1 MSDSDWVDVQDDW
14 VDVEAPT
21 PKQSAQPK
29 AKQPR
34 QRGLFEKIYDASG
47 SILQG
52 ATFGFGDELTAGV
65 GGALGGNY
73 DEILAKDRSAQKRY
87 EAENPYESM
96 MFEIGGGLPLAF
108 ATPGAGAGA
117 LTKLATMGSQARS
130 AKGLMGAGAAYG
142 ALTGF
147 GKGEGDG
154 GNRLASALVGGTV
167 GGAMPLAIKGA
178 TGAIKPI
185 AQRLD
190 GYPGVLGE
198 VGALFPGGR
207 DAVARKTYLTGQE
220 VKQAL
225 EKSGLNLDDLDGHYG
240 IRFDPKP
247 YEVGESLPPSRVWS
261 DGDPVRDTSGA
272 YEYLSGTSTVLPDRL
287 DNARYEGPYAYLVRG
302 ADSYE
307 GNDFGE
313 RVIDDAVVE
322 RVLLGPEA
330 SLIKKILGG
339 NEKGA
344 LFPKQS
350 GAAPLTK
357 AEATIFQRLRNV
369 PTEQLTSMQ
378 DEMARALTEGTPL
391 YLPEAGGKYGKKKLF
406 DFASY
411 IANREGGASFA
422 ERAIGER
429 AEGAGARIGG
439 ILDELSPQSD
449 PRMGG
454 FSLMDAVKGKV
465 DELKEIRTKAAEPFY
480 QRAMQDS
487 PSIDPQDL
495 SQFMRGNGTIKGIIS
510 DLRTRPQW
518 ANVADN
524 SRELMHRAKVRLDE
538 MLSAEDLLPTD
549 KAELMQIKDNLVN
562 LLEQVDLPQGANLP
576 LEIARTVE
584 NATKPAAGPS
594 AYGAGRAIFAD
605 KSAPIDEIMNGPLG
619 GFLQH
624 NYNPENVG
632 TSVLGMSAPA
642 VEIGI
647 GQLGSADA
655 IRAAA
660 RSGISKRIG
669 NKGDTRNLAEALI
682 GAENPRKMLSTLMG
696 PDGADNILRR
706 LELEDRMA
714 KGKNLYQRGSTT
726 ARNLL
731 EEETF
736 NKSGAVVDRLLKALA
751 SPKGAL
757 FQTVGDLKNLGLA
770 SGKEDLAR
778 ALAGILFD
786 TQQGADTLQKVIPYA
801 MRRNEI
807 AGQYDNLAAALARGS
822 RPLLNRA
829 IPNPQGE

>member
-1 MSDSDWVDVQDDW
+1 MSESDWVDAEDDW
-14 VDVEAPT
+14 EDVPETPAP
-21 PKQSAQPK
+21 KK
-29 AKQPR
+29 GKQPR

-47 SILQG
+47 SALQG
-52 ATFGFGDELTAGV
+52 ATMGYGDELTAAIGSLF
-65 GGALGGNY
+65 GMGY
-73 DEILAKDRSAQKRY
+73 DDTLKKDRAAQKRY
-87 EAENPYESM
+87 ESENPLESAL
-96 MFEIGGGLPLAF
+96 FEIGGGLPTAF
-108 ATPGAGAGA
+108 ALPGG
-117 LTKLATMGSQARS
+117 QAKTLGQM
-130 AKGLMGAGAAYG
+130 AKYG
-142 ALTGF
+142 ALYGGATGF
-147 GKGEGDG
+147 GKGEGDVA
-154 GNRLASALVGGTV
+154 NRLGSGAVGLAT
-167 GGAMPLAIKGA
+167 GAAVPVAIKGV
-178 TGAIKPI
+178 TGTGKAINQAFARSPI
-185 AQRLD
+185 AQT
-190 GYPGVLGE
+190 VANE
-198 VGALFPGGR
+198 AGAIL
-207 DAVARKTYLTGQE
+207 
-220 VKQAL
+220 
-225 EKSGLNLDDLDGHYG
+225 
-240 IRFDPKP
+240 PK
-247 YEVGESLPPSRVWS
+247 
-261 DGDPVRDTSGA
+261 A
-272 YEYLSGTSTVLPDRL
+272 
-287 DNARYEGPYAYLVRG
+287 
-302 ADSYE
+302 
-307 GNDFGE
+307 
-313 RVIDDAVVE
+313 
-322 RVLLGPEA
+322 
-330 SLIKKILGG
+330 
-339 NEKGA
+339 
-344 LFPKQS
+344 

-369 PTEQLTSMQ
+369 PTEQLNSMQ

-391 YLPEAGGKYGKKKLF
+391 YLPEAGGEYGKKKLF

-411 IANREGGASFA
+411 IANREGGANFA

-429 AEGAGARIGG
+429 AKGAGARIGD

-465 DELKEIRTKAAEPFY
+465 DELDEIRTKAADPY
-480 QRAMQDS
+480 YKRAYAES
-487 PSIDPQDL
+487 PRIDPEDVTR
-495 SQFMRGNGTIKGIIS
+495 FMRNNDITTGIVNK
-510 DLRTRPQW
+510 LRKYPKY
-518 ANVADN
+518 ANLPDN
-524 SRELMHRAKVRLDE
+524 SRELMHRVKMELDD
-538 MLSAEDLLPTD
+538 MLKDAALTKTD
-549 KAELMQIKDNLVN
+549 KADIESVKGP
-562 LLEQVDLPQGANLP
+562 LLKLLDQVDIPDTAGRQAELKALYGYAPAELSAADLAQTQA
-576 LEIARTVE
+576 
-584 NATKPAAGPS
+584 AAGPS

-624 NYNPENVG
+624 NYSPENVG
-632 TSVLGMSAPA
+632 TSVLGMSPSA

-655 IRAAA
+655 MRAAA
-660 RSGISKRIG
+660 RSGLSKRIG
-669 NKGDTRNLAEALI
+669 SRGDTRNLAEALI

-786 TQQGADTLQKVIPYA
+786 TEQGTATLQKVIPYA